1 MRIGSQPAIP
11 MVRSMAAP
19 NAQALQGAP
28 TQAKPAQSAPP
39 ASAQAA
45 DAGQAFAQQLGAFT
59 QKAQSFLSN
68 LWDTVIGPALNGLF
82 SMIKGAFG
90 G

>member
-1 MRIGSQPAIP
+1 MLVGSRPVTP
-11 MVRSMAAP
+11 LVRSYAAP
-19 NAQALQGAP
+19 TAVAQQTAPAQTAPAAAP
-28 TQAKPAQSAPP
+28 T
-39 ASAQAA
+39 ASAQASE
-45 DAGQAFAQQLGAFT
+45 AGQAFAQQLGAFT

-68 LWDTVIGPALNGLF
+68 LWDTVIGPALNSLF

>member
-1 MRIGSQPAIP
+1 MQIASQPRYP

-19 NAQALQGAP
+19 SASAPQP
-28 TQAKPAQSAPP
+28 TQAAPVAAASAPA
-39 ASAQAA
+39 ASAPTGTVQP
-45 DAGQAFAQQLGAFT
+45 FSQQLGAFT

-68 LWDTVIGPALNGLF
+68 LWDTVIGPAINSLF